1 MSSSHV
7 GFIVAA
13 YGLTIAVL
21 LGMMIIIL
29 ADYRSL
35 RKSLSRLE
43 AEAQDQRP

>member
-1 MSSSHV
+1 MSSSHF

-13 YGLTIAVL
+13 YGVTVAVL
-21 LGMMIIIL
+21 LGMILAIL

-43 AEAQDQRP
+43 AEAQDQRL